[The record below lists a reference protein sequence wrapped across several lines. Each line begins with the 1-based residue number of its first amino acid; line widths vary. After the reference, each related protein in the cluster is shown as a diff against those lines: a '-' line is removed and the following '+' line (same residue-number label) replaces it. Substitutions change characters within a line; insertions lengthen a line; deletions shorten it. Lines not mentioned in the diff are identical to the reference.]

1 MAWSHMFSYGANNE
15 ISFDENPI
23 VQLIGKNGN
32 GKTSIGLVLE
42 ELLFNK
48 NSKGIKKAAVL
59 NRYSGSKSYSG
70 EVEFFINEDHYKVST
85 KRGSTQVVKLEKNGI
100 DVSAHTATNTYKL
113 IEDLLGFDHKT
124 FTQIISQSSASSL
137 EFLTATDTQRKKFL
151 IDLLNLSEYIK
162 TGEYFKNLLKE
173 IEGEVTVVK
182 GKLSVVESWI
192 AKNSLPNYAL
202 KSLLP
207 VPTVDSSLRSKIA
220 AIDHSLLNL
229 ASTNKQIT
237 QNNKYK
243 ELLDSIVLP
252 PVTNKPEDTR
262 SSIQAE
268 IAKYNSEINQADKL
282 FTKFGK
288 LQGCCPT
295 CDQEVDTIKIS
306 QILSEATQSKQS
318 ANATV
323 TTLRIKLADKERE
336 LLKWE
341 TDKATLE
348 KFENYHS
355 LYNPSLQ
362 TVLLDETQLKIEKR
376 GLQAAL
382 LEQEAELAHVEKH
395 NAEAT
400 AYNTRIEL
408 IKSQIDDYKAS
419 KDELESTLTSLV
431 AKKNK
436 VEVLVKTFS
445 TSGLVAYKIE
455 CLIKDLEDITNK
467 YLAELS
473 GGRFQLTFQISGS
486 DKLNVIITDNG
497 MDVEIVELSN
507 GERARVNMAA
517 LLGIRKL
524 LQGTSNNEINLL
536 FLDEVIENLDVDG
549 KEKLIEVLLDEPT
562 LNTVLVSHAFSHPL
576 LEKIH
581 VVKENGISRIE

>member
-1 MAWSHMFSYGANNE
+1 MFSYGADNE
-15 ISFDENPI
+15 IDFDENPI

-85 KRGSTQVVKLEKNGI
+85 KRGSTQAVKLEKNGV

-113 IEDLLGFDHKT
+113 IEELLGFDHKT

-162 TGEYFKNLLKE
+162 TGEYFKLLLKDLENE
-173 IEGEVTVVK
+173 IVVVK

-192 AKNSLPNYAL
+192 SKNSLSNYDL
-202 KSLLP
+202 KALLP
-207 VPTVDSSLRSKIA
+207 IPLVDSTLRSRIA

-229 ASTNKQIT
+229 AGTNKQIA

-243 ELLDSIVLP
+243 ELLDSIILP
-252 PVTNKPEDTR
+252 PVSNKPEDTR
-262 SSIQAE
+262 SALQAE
-268 IAKYNSEINQADKL
+268 IARYNSEVTQSDKL
-282 FTKFGK
+282 LTKFGK

-295 CDQEVDTIKIS
+295 CDQEVNVAKIS
-306 QILSEATQSKQS
+306 QILEEASKAKQV
-318 ANATV
+318 ANSNVAS
-323 TTLRIKLADKERE
+323 LRLKLAEKEKE
-336 LLKWE
+336 LLTWE
-341 TDKATLE
+341 SDKQIHE

-355 LYNPSLQ
+355 LYNPTLQ
-362 TVLLDETQLKIEKR
+362 TDLLDETQLRLEKKE
-376 GLQAAL
+376 LQTTL
-382 LEQEAELAHVEKH
+382 LQQESELSRVEKY
-395 NAEAT
+395 NADAT

-419 KDELESTLTSLV
+419 KAELEGSLDTLVS
-431 AKKNK
+431 KKNK

-486 DKLNVIITDNG
+486 DKLNVVITDNG

-549 KEKLIEVLLDEPT
+549 KEKLIEVLLNEPT
-562 LNTVLVSHAFSHPL
+562 LNTVLVSHGFSHPL

-581 VVKENGISRIE
+581 VVKEHGISRIE